1 MTIDIKLGV
10 TWYFY
15 LKLWVWMTSCRD
27 STPTL
32 RCLIGKT
39 VLAKENKKGWR
50 SQRKG
55 SSMLSSG
62 VGVRKY
68 FKKEEVFN
76 CVRCYLEIKKDKY
89 SKKWLFEKY
98 FNSYIPFY
106 YCLFLPYIRNENTQG
121 HKTWTYPLISY
132 NSWVQKG

>member
-1 MTIDIKLGV
+1 
-10 TWYFY
+10 
-15 LKLWVWMTSCRD
+15 
-27 STPTL
+27 
-32 RCLIGKT
+32 
-39 VLAKENKKGWR
+39 
-50 SQRKG
+50 
-55 SSMLSSG
+55 MLSSG